1 MDRSGIR
8 SRRPDLEVGG
18 RGPAASL
25 AVVFL
30 ATAGAPIIQ
39 GERKRDSLESM
50 CEASDGL
57 KERDRGSSPAGL
69 VVPVLE
75 FSQSEICRLSIRK
88 MGDTPEIRELRWCR
102 VFHNQDWR
110 SLDAMTTASVED
122 TLFLPG
128 RLSAG
133 VPLGLGPA
141 LELGSPLLCRIR
153 KEQSKDRQMS
163 PSVSSIHRL

>member
-57 KERDRGSSPAGL
+57 KKRDRGSSPAGL

-110 SLDAMTTASVED
+110 SLNAMKTASVED

-128 RLSAG
+128 RRSAG
-133 VPLGLGPA
+133 ILGG
-141 LELGSPLLCRIR
+141 GLLDAQLFGIKGINRSDFMPD
-153 KEQSKDRQMS
+153 EN
-163 PSVSSIHRL
+163 VRLSESWGETG